1 MKGIVLAGGSGTR
14 LWPLTKAVS
23 KQLMPIYDKPMI
35 YHPLSTLMIAGI
47 RDILIKAQLLKRL
60 DRGHYLLSRDLH
72 HVTLAE
78 LADVMRAEPG
88 YSQAGLAL
96 PWQQAASTMLNTSR
110 EQESSLLS
118 ISLTEL
124 FSTQKSAA

>member
-1 MKGIVLAGGSGTR
+1 MEIIGADDVLRGGIDADSWR
-14 LWPLTKAVS
+14 S
-23 KQLMPIYDKPMI
+23 
-35 YHPLSTLMIAGI
+35 I
-47 RDILIKAQLLKRL
+47 RDTLIKAQLLKRL

-78 LADVMRAEPG
+78 LADLMRAEPA
-88 YSQAGLAL
+88 YSQATHAL
-96 PWQQAASTMLNTSR
+96 PWQQAASTVLNTSR

-124 FSTQKSAA
+124 FSTQKSTA

>member
-1 MKGIVLAGGSGTR
+1 MEIIGADDLLRGGIDADSWR
-14 LWPLTKAVS
+14 S
-23 KQLMPIYDKPMI
+23 
-35 YHPLSTLMIAGI
+35 I
-47 RDILIKAQLLKRL
+47 RDNLITAQLLKRL

-78 LADVMRAEPG
+78 LADLMRAEPA
-88 YSQAGLAL
+88 YSQAQLAL
-96 PWQQAASTMLNTSR
+96 PWQQAASILLNNNR

>member
-1 MKGIVLAGGSGTR
+1 MEIIGADDVLRGGIDADSWR
-14 LWPLTKAVS
+14 S
-23 KQLMPIYDKPMI
+23 
-35 YHPLSTLMIAGI
+35 I
-47 RDILIKAQLLKRL
+47 RDTMIKAQLLKLL

-78 LADVMRAEPG
+78 LADLMRAEPA
-88 YSQAGLAL
+88 YSQATHAL
-96 PWQQAASTMLNTSR
+96 PWQQAASTVLNTSR

-124 FSTQKSAA
+124 FSTQQSTA